1 MLGNLEEFVD
11 VKLNHRLETELWDEF
26 LPIMVH
32 CAIKNGKNYCSM
44 LFDIEII
51 DEIIRR
57 NSSKLPEKMDMT
69 QEGGFLGYPLHLS
82 HMT

>member
-1 MLGNLEEFVD
+1 MNFCQ
-11 VKLNHRLETELWDEF
+11 LWSTV
-26 LPIMVH
+26 PSKM
-32 CAIKNGKNYCSM
+32 GKNDGSM
-44 LFDIEII
+44 LVGIEII

-69 QEGGFLGYPLHLS
+69 QDGGFLGYLLYLS